1 MEWILS
7 LGQSD
12 IEFMVADGSVYDAE
26 CVTPTSIYHSQMT
39 HLTDKYPIATESNMF
54 VIFVLFVCFFFCMLV
69 RPILTDLPNK
79 FCSYRFPSSEQSI
92 IGFGLWTDIVTIYLY
107 TVIVALNG
115 MTHGDAIIYPP

>member
-26 CVTPTSIYHSQMT
+26 CVTPTPIYHSQMT

-54 VIFVLFVCFFFCMLV
+54 VIFVLFVCFFFVCWCV
-69 RPILTDLPNK
+69 PFSQICQIN
-79 FCSYRFPSSEQSI
+79 SAV
-92 IGFGLWTDIVTIYLY
+92 IGSHHRSNLSLALAYGLI
-107 TVIVALNG
+107 
-115 MTHGDAIIYPP
+115 